1 MGTLI
6 DIYPPPSFFTTHIM
20 ISVVA
25 LTAGYSGPSVLPK
38 TRIGAS
44 MVDIAGLKELAKSQN
59 PVVVR
64 RASSTRMRLA
74 RDCLVLARRRCACA
88 CLHASRQ

>member
-1 MGTLI
+1 
-6 DIYPPPSFFTTHIM
+6 M

-25 LTAGYSGPSVLPK
+25 LTAGYTGPSVLPK

-44 MVDIAGLKELAKSQN
+44 MVDVAGLKELAKSQN

-64 RASSTRMRLA
+64 HASST
-74 RDCLVLARRRCACA
+74 
-88 CLHASRQ
+88 